1 MENDK
6 QLRYM
11 INIDILSIF
20 KIGMSIQWN
29 AVRDNSIYRILYL
42 SSVLYS
48 FRYPEKK
55 NPFSIYNFSVDNSGP
70 FDANISKSITFL
82 IKDDYI
88 QRTEGMDVYRL
99 GNNQIDES
107 FNIDFETERIDWI
120 KQVLYIL
127 AIYGENKI
135 YEFIFRDPEYQNNLK
150 SNTSKSLN
158 INSNNETID
167 TLKRFEE
174 AFKDSFSGEIQS
186 ITSQR
191 YLELYFEYVFGKIL
205 KRED

>member
-1 MENDK
+1 MFNNIIIIIITI
-6 QLRYM
+6 LFG
-11 INIDILSIF
+11 INLMFSNITIF
-20 KIGMSIQWN
+20 K
-29 AVRDNSIYRILYL
+29 Y
-42 SSVLYS
+42 
-48 FRYPEKK
+48 
-55 NPFSIYNFSVDNSGP
+55 
-70 FDANISKSITFL
+70 
-82 IKDDYI
+82 
-88 QRTEGMDVYRL
+88 
-99 GNNQIDES
+99 
-107 FNIDFETERIDWI
+107 FETERIDWI

-150 SNTSKSLN
+150 SNTNKSLN

-167 TLKRFEE
+167 TLKRFEK
-174 AFKDSFSGEIQS
+174 AFKDSFSGEIQN